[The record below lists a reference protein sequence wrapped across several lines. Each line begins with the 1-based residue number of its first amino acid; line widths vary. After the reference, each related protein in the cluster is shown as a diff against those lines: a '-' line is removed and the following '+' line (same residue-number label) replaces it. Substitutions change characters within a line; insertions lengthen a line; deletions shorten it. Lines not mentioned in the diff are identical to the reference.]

1 MEANKKIFAWGRLAA
16 HDPAQLASLS
26 GTSVPDQVPAAMTLV
41 QLMARHEQEL
51 EAYQNRAYAARY
63 RALLDRVAA
72 KEQAI
77 APGSDALTGAVAR
90 NLFKLMAY
98 KDEYEVARL
107 FANGRFMDKLKR
119 EFEGDIRL
127 EFHLA
132 IPLITD
138 LFGAK
143 GKPLK
148 RSYGGWMLRAF
159 GLLSYGK
166 SLRGTPLDPFGYS
179 EERRFE
185 RALLADYVSQVEA
198 LLNGLSPDT
207 LNLAVKLAMVPERI
221 RGFGHIKRQAAL
233 EAKTMSDELLTAFRA
248 AA

>member
-1 MEANKKIFAWGRLAA
+1 MGRLAA
-16 HDPAQLASLS
+16 HDPARLARLS
-26 GTSVPDQVPAAMTLV
+26 GASVPDQVPAAMTLV

-77 APGSDALTGAVAR
+77 ASGSDVLTGAVAR

-107 FANGRFMDKLKR
+107 FANGLFMDKLKR

-138 LFGAK
+138 MFGAK
-143 GKPLK
+143 GKLLK

-166 SLRGTPLDPFGYS
+166 ALRGTPLDPFGYS
-179 EERRFE
+179 KERRFE

-198 LLNGLSPDT
+198 LLNGLSTDT